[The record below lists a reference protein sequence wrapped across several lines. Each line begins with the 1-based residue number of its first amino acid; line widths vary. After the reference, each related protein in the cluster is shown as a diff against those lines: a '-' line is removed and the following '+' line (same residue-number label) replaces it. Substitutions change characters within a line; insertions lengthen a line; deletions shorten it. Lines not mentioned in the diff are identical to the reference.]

1 MASEETETLETRR
14 RRLRF
19 RSWHRGTKELDLLL
33 GPFADRA
40 LDAMDAAEL
49 DQYEAILHV
58 PDPDIYNWIVQ
69 RAPVPAEEQSAVLDR
84 IIKFHN
90 DR

>member
-1 MASEETETLETRR
+1 MSSEESETLEVRR

-49 DQYEAILHV
+49 DQYEAVLQV

-69 RAPVPAEEQSAVLDR
+69 REPVPASDRSPVLSR
-84 IIKFHN
+84 IIEFHN